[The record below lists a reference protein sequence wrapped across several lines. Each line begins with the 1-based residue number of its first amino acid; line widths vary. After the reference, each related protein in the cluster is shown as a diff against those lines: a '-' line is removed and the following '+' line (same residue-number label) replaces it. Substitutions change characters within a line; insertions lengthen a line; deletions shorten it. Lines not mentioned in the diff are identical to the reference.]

1 MVLNRTQQGKVYWSR
16 VHLGYSALRKMGMA
30 PDGNVRALFLPD
42 IAVSSAIKAGISQA
56 GYKKIET
63 L

>member
-1 MVLNRTQQGKVYWSR
+1 
-16 VHLGYSALRKMGMA
+16 MGMA
-30 PDGNVRALFLPD
+30 PDGNVLALFLPD
-42 IAVSSAIKAGISQA
+42 ISVSSAIKAGISQA